1 MMTVFRMAWKEF
13 RGFLNSP
20 VAYIFI
26 ILFVM
31 ALSGTYF
38 IWGYFG
44 NTFFRQPTTELDG
57 YFQLL
62 PLAFVLLVP
71 ALSMKLWPDELK
83 SGTIELLM
91 SYPVK
96 SWQLVLGKFVGGLYL
111 ITFALLC
118 TLPTPMVVSDYGPLD
133 WGPVL
138 GAYLGALMLGGSFL
152 AIGLFMGALCKE
164 QVSAFILTA
173 GVSLAFVILG
183 TPYFITTLPQE
194 IFGLRVVDVA
204 NVLSFTTR
212 FEHIGK
218 GVLDLADLVFFTS
231 TAALFLVLNITV
243 IECRKGK

>member
-1 MMTVFRMAWKEF
+1 MMTVSRIAWKEF
-13 RGFLNSP
+13 RSFLNSP
-20 VAYIFI
+20 VAYIFV

-31 ALSGTYF
+31 LLAGTYF

-44 NTFFRQPTTELDG
+44 NTFFRQSTTELGG
-57 YFQLL
+57 YFHLL
-62 PLAFVLLVP
+62 PLFFVLLVP

-83 SGTIELLM
+83 SGTVEMLM
-91 SYPVK
+91 SYPIK
-96 SWQLVLGKFVGGLYL
+96 SWEVVLGKFMGGLYL
-111 ITFALLC
+111 IALALLC
-118 TLPTPMVVSDYGPLD
+118 TLPTPIVVSDYGPLE
-133 WGPVL
+133 WGPVM
-138 GAYLGALMLGGSFL
+138 GAYLGGLLLGGAFL

-194 IFGLRVVDVA
+194 VLGLRVVDVA

-212 FEHIGK
+212 FEQFGK
-218 GVLDLADLVFFTS
+218 GVLDLADLVFFIS
-231 TAALFLVLNITV
+231 TTALFLVLNITV